1 MRQNR
6 MDEII
11 MHHDNLELLEHE
23 GRFKDADQYY
33 EDNRWAFDW
42 TRDGQYVGA
51 VPNENGWTP

>member
-6 MDEII
+6 MDEIN
-11 MHHDNLELLEHE
+11 MHHDKLEVLEHLGLFE
-23 GRFKDADQYY
+23 DADTYFY
-33 EDNRWAFDW
+33 DNRWAFDW